1 MSRNLNLGLGAA
13 LRLQLAAGLIILMQ
27 FKPPRVSFC
36 KHEVYLGKHER
47 GDNMQE
53 APVILIV
60 DDDPHLRES
69 VREILE
75 YHKYA
80 CREARD
86 GKEALDILAAEKVDL
101 ALLDLQMPR
110 IDGLEVLKRSMI
122 IKPDLPVI
130 MISLHGTIG
139 SAVEATK
146 LGAYDFI
153 EKPLEAERMLL
164 TIRNALHTSRL
175 REQRDH
181 LLAEVKQ
188 RYRMIGSDEKIQN
201 VFALIER
208 AATVDSKVLITG
220 ESGVGKDLVA
230 RAIHYNSS
238 RAEFPFVV
246 MNCSAI
252 PETLIESE
260 LFGYK
265 KGAFSGADHDH
276 PGRFQQAHRGTLFFD
291 EIADMSLMMQAKVL
305 RVLEDGAVMMLG
317 SAETRQV
324 DVRLIAATNK
334 DLQQEI
340 ENGNFRSDLYYRLN
354 VIPIHVPPLRER
366 KEDIQPLAEYFLEEI
381 CRVQGLSQKCF
392 AGNVWPLLQN
402 HQWPGNVR
410 ELNNVVERA
419 AVLSFDRIIDAALLR
434 EALQAATPQPPAAKS
449 TSREQT
455 LEEARAAFERAFILK
470 KLNEHDWEIIVTAEA
485 LGINRTSLWKKMQML
500 GIKK

>member
-1 MSRNLNLGLGAA
+1 MNEAA
-13 LRLQLAAGLIILMQ
+13 
-27 FKPPRVSFC
+27 
-36 KHEVYLGKHER
+36 
-47 GDNMQE
+47 
-53 APVILIV
+53 VILIV
-60 DDDPHLRES
+60 DDDPRLRES

-86 GKEALDILAAEKVDL
+86 GKEALDIISVQKVDL
-101 ALLDLQMPR
+101 ALVNIVMPR
-110 IDGLEVLKRSMI
+110 LDGLELLKRSMSL
-122 IKPDLPVI
+122 KPELPII
-130 MISLHGTIG
+130 MISSAATIHK
-139 SAVEATK
+139 AVQAAK
-146 LGAYDFI
+146 FGAYDFI
-153 EKPLEAERMLL
+153 EKPLEAERLLL
-164 TIRNALHTSRL
+164 TIRNALRTSRL

-181 LLAEVKQ
+181 LLVEFKQ
-188 RYRMIGSDEKIQN
+188 RYRMIGRDEKMQS

-208 AATVDSKVLITG
+208 AAKVDSKVLITG

-238 RAEFPFVV
+238 RAEFPFVA
-246 MNCSAI
+246 MICSAI

-276 PGRFQQAHRGTLFFD
+276 PGRFQQAHRGTLFLD
-291 EIADMSLMMQAKVL
+291 EIADMSLMMQAKML
-305 RVLEDGAVMMLG
+305 RVLEDGAVTPLG

-324 DVRLIAATNK
+324 DTRVLAATNT

-366 KEDIQPLAEYFLEEI
+366 KDDIQPLAEYFLDEI
-381 CRVQGLSQKCF
+381 CHTRGLSQKRF
-392 AGNVWPLLQN
+392 AENVWPLLQN
-402 HQWPGNVR
+402 HNWPGNVR

-419 AVLSFDRIIDAALLR
+419 AVLSLDRMIDAALLH
-434 EALQAATPQPPAAKS
+434 EAFRAAMPHPNAAKPNPH
-449 TSREQT
+449 EQT

>member
-1 MSRNLNLGLGAA
+1 MNHTA
-13 LRLQLAAGLIILMQ
+13 
-27 FKPPRVSFC
+27 
-36 KHEVYLGKHER
+36 
-47 GDNMQE
+47 
-53 APVILIV
+53 VILIV

-75 YHKYA
+75 FHNYV

-86 GKEALDILAAEKVDL
+86 GREALDLLPHEKID
-101 ALLDLQMPR
+101 AMLLDLQMPR
-110 IDGLEVLKRSMI
+110 LNGLEVLRQSMSL
-122 IKPDLPVI
+122 KPDLPVI
-130 MISLHGTIG
+130 MISLHGTIA
-139 SAVEATK
+139 SAVEATR

-153 EKPLEAERMLL
+153 EKPLEAERLLL
-164 TIRNALHTSRL
+164 TLRNALHASRL

-188 RYRMIGSDEKIQN
+188 RYRMIGRDEKMQN

-208 AATVDSKVLITG
+208 AAKVDSKVLITG

-230 RAIHYNSS
+230 KAIHYNSS
-238 RAEFPFVV
+238 RAEFPFVA
-246 MNCSAI
+246 MNCFAI

-276 PGRFQQAHRGTLFFD
+276 PGRLQQAQRGTLLLD

-305 RVLEDGAVMMLG
+305 RVLEDRTVTPLG
-317 SAETRQV
+317 STETRQV
-324 DVRLIAATNK
+324 DVRLLAATNK

-366 KEDIQPLAEYFLEEI
+366 KEDIQPLAEFFLEEI
-381 CRVQGLSQKCF
+381 CRGQGLSQKRF
-392 AGNVWPLLQN
+392 AGNVWPLLQDHN
-402 HQWPGNVR
+402 WPGNVR

-419 AVLSFDRIIDAALLR
+419 AVLSLDRVIDATLLR
-434 EALQAATPQPPAAKS
+434 EALQPAMPQPAAAKP
-449 TSREQT
+449 TARAQT
-455 LEEARAAFERAFILK
+455 LEEARAAFERAFILQ
-470 KLNEHDWEIIVTAEA
+470 KLNEHDWEIMVTAEA
-485 LGINRTSLWKKMQML
+485 LGINRTSLWKKMQVL
-500 GIKK
+500 GLKK

>member
-1 MSRNLNLGLGAA
+1 M
-13 LRLQLAAGLIILMQ
+13 QLAGRMAIFVRFGLLPVASRQ
-27 FKPPRVSFC
+27 RCVSFWQLN
-36 KHEVYLGKHER
+36 HG
-47 GDNMQE
+47 E
-53 APVILIV
+53 AMNHTAVILIV

-75 YHKYA
+75 FHNYV

-86 GKEALDILAAEKVDL
+86 GREALDLLPHEKID
-101 ALLDLQMPR
+101 AMLLDLQMPR
-110 IDGLEVLKRSMI
+110 LNGLEVLRQSMSL
-122 IKPDLPVI
+122 KPDLPVI
-130 MISLHGTIG
+130 MISLHGTIA
-139 SAVEATK
+139 SAVEATR

-153 EKPLEAERMLL
+153 EKPLEAERLLL
-164 TIRNALHTSRL
+164 TLRNALHASRL

-188 RYRMIGSDEKIQN
+188 RYRMIGRDEKMQN

-208 AATVDSKVLITG
+208 AAKVDSKVLITG

-230 RAIHYNSS
+230 KAIHYNSS
-238 RAEFPFVV
+238 RAEFPFVA
-246 MNCSAI
+246 MNCFAI

-276 PGRFQQAHRGTLFFD
+276 PGRLQQAQRGTLLLD

-305 RVLEDGAVMMLG
+305 RVLEDRTVTPLG
-317 SAETRQV
+317 STETRQV
-324 DVRLIAATNK
+324 DVRLLAATNK

-366 KEDIQPLAEYFLEEI
+366 KEDIQPLAEFFLEEI
-381 CRVQGLSQKCF
+381 CRGQGLSQKRF
-392 AGNVWPLLQN
+392 AGNVWPLLQDHN
-402 HQWPGNVR
+402 WPGNVR

-419 AVLSFDRIIDAALLR
+419 AVLSLDRVIDATLLR
-434 EALQAATPQPPAAKS
+434 EALQPAMPQPAAAKP
-449 TSREQT
+449 TARAQT
-455 LEEARAAFERAFILK
+455 LEEARAAFERAFILQ
-470 KLNEHDWEIIVTAEA
+470 KLNEHDWEIMVTAEA
-485 LGINRTSLWKKMQML
+485 LGINRTSLWKKMQVL
-500 GIKK
+500 GLKK